1 MSLTSYRAAP
11 PRGKLGGQSGGLS
24 KGVKK
29 GQTILKIIV
38 VARPNAK
45 ALRTLTGRCFEHIL
59 LADLATTYSP
69 AP

>member
-11 PRGKLGGQSGGLS
+11 PRGKLGGQSGGQS
-24 KGVKK
+24 RDVKK
-29 GQTILKIIV
+29 GQLNLNINPWSHGRTQKRYALLLAD
-38 VARPNAK
+38 AR
-45 ALRTLTGRCFEHIL
+45 HIL